1 MNSLPR
7 AGLRIGLSWASE
19 PLSKVITSAPLTA
32 IEMLCFI
39 LPATAWIKTAKP
51 EQSES
56 PERSSYCGRSWLLE
70 NPSSRRPSRAARKA
84 EGHRDHSPQRP
95 FFHPSADQFFR
106 RNFERDMLM
115 RRCPKCGSDR
125 IRQGYKR
132 TYWLLRLF
140 GIYNL
145 LCDHCNWLFT
155 GFVLPGTAPRRVK
168 RPN

>member
-19 PLSKVITSAPLTA
+19 PPSKVITSAPSTA
-32 IEMLCFI
+32 IGMRCFI
-39 LPATAWIKTAKP
+39 LPATAWIKIAKP

-56 PERSSYCGRSWLLE
+56 PEKSSYCGRSWLRE
-70 NPSSRRPSRAARKA
+70 KPSSRRPRRAARKP
-84 EGHRDHSPQRP
+84 EGHSDHSPQRP
-95 FFHPSADQFFR
+95 FSGLRLISCFR

-132 TYWLLRLF
+132 TFWLLRLF